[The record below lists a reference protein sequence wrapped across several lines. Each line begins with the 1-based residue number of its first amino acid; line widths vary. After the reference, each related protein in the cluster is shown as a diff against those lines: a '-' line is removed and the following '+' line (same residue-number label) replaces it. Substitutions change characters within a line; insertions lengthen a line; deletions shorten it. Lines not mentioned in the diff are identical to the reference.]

1 VAKLGSRS
9 HMASD
14 LSEKEN
20 NTAPAR
26 PSLLRRC
33 VREPLVQFVLIG
45 AALFA
50 FYRLSHQNAAESSDS
65 RKIALTSED
74 LDQMTLMW
82 RAQGRPPPTEQEI
95 RSLLDNKIR
104 EEVLYREALKLGLDK
119 DDTIVKRRM
128 VQKMDFLAEDLSD
141 LREPS
146 REELKTWFKKNS
158 ERFTMPGRVSF
169 RHLYFSSDK
178 HGKQTSN
185 VAAEVLKKI
194 SAHSANLPEA
204 AALADPFMF
213 QDHYG
218 DSSFDEVAKTF
229 GPQFAR
235 SLFTLTPGSWQGPIE
250 SGYGW
255 HLVLVESL
263 TPARVAEF
271 EEIEADVRTQWISAQ
286 REEIKRR
293 MYEKMRSRYEI
304 FLPRKPAET
313 KLAGGG
319 K

>member
-1 VAKLGSRS
+1 
-9 HMASD
+9 MASA

-20 NTAPAR
+20 ITAPAR

-33 VREPLVQFVLIG
+33 LREPMLQFVLIG

-50 FYRLSHQNAAESSDS
+50 IYRLSHRSAPEPSDS
-65 RKIALTSED
+65 RKIVLTSED
-74 LDQMTLMW
+74 VAQMTLMW

-104 EEVLYREALKLGLDK
+104 EEVLYREALAMGLDK

-128 VQKMDFLAEDLSD
+128 VQKMDFLAEDLSN

-146 REELKTWFKKNS
+146 PEELRTWFAKNS
-158 ERFTMPGRVSF
+158 ERFLVPGRVSF
-169 RHLYFSSDK
+169 RHLYFSFDK

-185 VAAEVLKKI
+185 VAAEALKKI
-194 SAHSANLPEA
+194 SGESANSSEA

-213 QDHYG
+213 QDYYG
-218 DSSFDEVAKTF
+218 DRSFDELAKTF

-255 HLVLVESL
+255 HLVFVDSV
-263 TPARVAEF
+263 TPVRVAGF
-271 EEIEADVRTQWISAQ
+271 EEIEADVRTQWVSAQ

-293 MYEKMRSRYEI
+293 MCDEMKSRYEI
-304 FLPRKPAET
+304 VLPTKPAEQ